1 MSQLS
6 TVTTQL
12 LKKRGR
18 LSQINAGGDNQRPY
32 ILYVPDSC
40 HANSPVLIATHGIR
54 CDALEIVQEFK
65 PFAERMGCVVVAPI
79 FSRDIYFDYMRLACD
94 GRGLRPDIAL
104 TAMLDEIPALTGVSV
119 NRYHLFGF
127 SGGAQFVHRYMMA
140 WPDRVARVVMASPG
154 WLTFPDLSTQFP
166 LGLQRTDALPDI
178 QFNLPELL
186 SVPVSVMV
194 GEFDVVRDET
204 FMRRKSLDHRQ
215 GVNRVERAQRWVRH
229 MKSAARANNLDTGYE
244 FQLLPRSGHS
254 FKNCMS
260 DGKMGE
266 RVFEYFF
273 NEDQR

>member
-1 MSQLS
+1 MNTTS

-12 LKKRGR
+12 LKTRGR

-40 HANSPVLIATHGIR
+40 HANSPVLIAVHGIR
-54 CDALEIVQEFK
+54 CDALEIVQGFE
-65 PFAERMGCVVVAPI
+65 PLAERMGCVVVAPV

-104 TAMLDEIPALTGVSV
+104 AAILEEIPAKTGVSV
-119 NRYHLFGF
+119 NRCHMFGF

-140 WPDRVARVVMASPG
+140 WPDRVARAVLASPG
-154 WLTFPDLSTQFP
+154 WFTFPDLGTRFP
-166 LGLQRTDALPDI
+166 QGLQPTDTLPDLH
-178 QFNLPELL
+178 FALPELL

-194 GEFDVVRDET
+194 GELDVMRDET
-204 FMRRKSLDHRQ
+204 FMKRKSLDHQQ

-229 MKSAARANNLDTGYE
+229 MRSAALAHNLDTGYE

-254 FKNCMS
+254 FNQCMS
-260 DGKMGE
+260 NGHMGKQ
-266 RVFEYFF
+266 VFEYFF
-273 NEDQR
+273 NDQPR